1 MAAPTSPP
9 RRRGKK
15 AASAGASAVFP
26 LLTPEQA
33 AALAAAG
40 VRVPTPQESEDTY
53 TTRIGA
59 SIPGVLLGGG
69 NFAAANPGTTRG
81 QIVWNT
87 LDTRK
92 EVTKY
97 ERLEIIRMSRA
108 MVANNGLARVL
119 LTLSRH
125 IGSQRPQSSSPSPE
139 WNVAAEDTF
148 ETLADSHLLCDS
160 RRINNFWR
168 VQPLLE
174 FLKLRDGEVFLILTE
189 TPGGRARFAIFE
201 AHRCTGNPPE
211 EDAMENR
218 WFDGIQLDAQGGP
231 INYWFADPEDRSKG
245 TKVSAYNV
253 IHLAHRDGVGPHGM
267 PALTH
272 AILDLLDIVET
283 RGFTKQALKL
293 AAMFGIVFETTS
305 ETGPVRPAFSA
316 LQANRSPF
324 DTTVASSTTAVPAPQ
339 DSNLPK
345 YEQVLDTHGGG
356 NTILRLQPGEK
367 PTAIHDQRPSPDSRT
382 FSFDLL
388 AAVAIGLGVP
398 PQFVYHLER
407 QTGPMTEQTYNQ
419 ACAWIDFEQDLLR
432 DFFLTRFYTY
442 ALAKDD
448 KLGLV
453 PAKRPALWWRC
464 TWQKPRGL
472 RSIHAGR
479 DGRLQ
484 LERLAAGTTTLS
496 AILEAEGTWW
506 EDHVDQQSTEADYIV
521 TAAKGLAQKH
531 ADVLTFGEAL
541 TFFRKLPDPQPAAAP
556 AAPSAD
562 LPPSEFP

>member
-1 MAAPTSPP
+1 MARTKSPARKRTAPAAAAP
-9 RRRGKK
+9 
-15 AASAGASAVFP
+15 A
-26 LLTPEQA
+26 LLTPEQLD
-33 AALAAAG
+33 ALRAAG
-40 VRVPTPQESEDTY
+40 IRIPSLEESQDAY
-53 TTRIGA
+53 VSRIGA
-59 SIPGVLLGGG
+59 AAVPAFIG
-69 NFAAANPGTTRG
+69 NGNYAAANPGTTRG

-92 EVTKY
+92 EVTRY

-119 LTLSRH
+119 LTLARH
-125 IGSQRPQSSSPSPE
+125 IGSQRPQASSPSPE
-139 WNVAAEDTF
+139 WNSAAEDTF
-148 ETLADSHLLCDS
+148 ETLADSHLLCDT
-160 RRINNFWR
+160 RRVFNFWR

-189 TPGGRARFAIFE
+189 SPGGRGRYAIYE
-201 AHRCTGNPPE
+201 AHRCTGSPPG
-211 EDAMENR
+211 EDAVENR

-231 INYWFADPEDRSKG
+231 VSYWFIDPEDSSKG

-283 RGFTKQALKL
+283 RGFTKQTLKL
-293 AAMFGIVFETTS
+293 AAMFGIVFETTADS
-305 ETGPVRPAFSA
+305 GPLRPAFSG
-316 LQANRSPF
+316 LQANLSPF
-324 DTTVASSTTAVPAPQ
+324 DTTSTPSSTAAPTPL

-345 YEQVLDTHGGG
+345 YEEVMDVHGGG
-356 NTILRLQPGEK
+356 NTIVNLPPGKK

-388 AAVAIGLGVP
+388 AAVAIGIGVP
-398 PQFVYHLER
+398 PQFVYHLEK

-419 ACAWIDFEQDLLR
+419 ACAWIDYEQDLLR
-432 DFFLTRFYTY
+432 DFFLTRFWTY
-442 ALAKDD
+442 SLAKDD
-448 KLGLV
+448 KLGLI
-453 PAKRPALWWRC
+453 PAERPDLWWRV

-479 DGRLQ
+479 DGRLL

-496 AILEAEGTWW
+496 NILEAEGVWW
-506 EDHVDQQSTEADYIV
+506 EDHVDQQATEADYIV
-521 TAAKGLAQKH
+521 TAAKALAEKH
-531 ADVLTFGEAL
+531 PDVLTFSDAL
-541 TFFRKLPDPQPAAAP
+541 TFFRKLPDPQTPAPPASAP
-556 AAPSAD
+556 
-562 LPPSEFP
+562 PPVD